1 MIPFVE
7 RCLFIDLEPRGSE
20 GIRAIA
26 GVFGDAERVI
36 STVGRSA
43 RDTRWAIRQVDLVGR
58 EACFVV
64 GHNIVDYDLPI
75 IRRHF
80 PGARL
85 LSLPAVDTLFLS
97 PLASPQRPYH
107 HLVKEYKDVRAEQGD
122 PLADSRLCR
131 DLLVDCW
138 RLLTD
143 AEAARPGLLDVYR
156 SCFEEG
162 TGQFLEALGGEQ
174 LTVPKLVDRVVA
186 LADGRAC
193 PALLREALPSLVSD
207 RSRRPAV
214 AFALAWLT
222 VAGTESVLPHWV
234 HHQYRDASALIKKVR
249 GSRCGEPRCRYCAE
263 CHNVR
268 RSLKRFFGFDGFRR
282 SPTTATGLPLQE
294 RLTDH
299 VNAGEPVLGVM
310 PTGVGKSLCYQLP
323 GILHNQQTGA
333 LTVVFSPLQAL
344 MKDQVDQLRKKTS
357 TPSFAA
363 TLNGLQTVLER
374 RDTLEGV
381 RLGRFA
387 LLYVAPEQLRSPAF
401 GRALRCREI
410 AGWVF
415 DEAHCLSQWGHDFRP
430 DYLYAGRFIRE
441 FSEREGVP
449 PAPVACFTATATV
462 AVQQDLC
469 RYFRTELGTEMTV
482 LSGEQIDRANLRYT
496 VEQLPTAQKEP
507 RIDALL
513 RELLGRGS
521 AAGPHTGSAIVYARS
536 RLRTERIAAGLRQ
549 RGWDAEHFH
558 AGLEPPAKQEIQERF
573 LAGGLPVIVATNAFG
588 MGIDKDDVR
597 VVIHADVPG
606 SIENYLQE
614 SGRGGRDGKAADC
627 VLLYNQGDLERQF
640 DLVSRSELTKRD
652 LAQILRAVRRHRR
665 GDRDEIIVSPADLL
679 RVPEMVTS
687 FDPEGHAAATQVK
700 VAISWLERARF
711 VLRDENRTRLFQGV
725 PATRDDAAT
734 RLDALGLLPAVR
746 GRWEATL
753 EILRNA
759 DDRDGIDIDH
769 LASLPPYRQLFKSL
783 EQRYDGNPRLVNE
796 AAEREIF
803 RDLYEMGR
811 AGVLEEGTY
820 FSAYLSH
827 KVAGKAAD
835 RLARVAGVERHLVN
849 ALLDT
854 HRDLGA
860 GSETEVSV
868 GRLQA
873 ALRERDVTVTT
884 EDLLKLID
892 GWARGGFAAR
902 TPLTVKSGG
911 RATIRIG
918 LERGWAEVEE
928 YLKTR
933 RSAARSVVSTLE
945 AVADRQD
952 PGKRGER
959 LVLFSLHELGQGLD
973 QRLQANGQI
982 PDTFTAVEKALLFLD
997 EQQVIKLQHGL
1008 SMFRQTMQLRVV
1020 AETGR
1025 RYTNREHQQ
1034 LTDHY
1039 AEKVLKVHAIGR
1051 YVDSLATDPD
1061 GAAGRYIANYFKMPP
1076 DAFHQRYFP
1085 TRAVTER
1092 ATSEAS
1098 YHHIVDDLGNPAQQ
1112 KIVTAPKGTNTL
1124 VLAGPGSGK
1133 TRVVVHRCAYLLK
1146 VERVRPERIL
1156 VICFNRS
1163 AMYELRSRIRAL
1175 VGAEL
1180 GRRVAIHTYHS
1191 LALRLC
1197 ERSLAAERL
1206 HLTTNPANPP
1216 HRQAV
1221 GDFFDGIIDEANQRL
1236 RGDKTVEGPDADDL
1250 RDRLLA
1256 GFEQVLVDEY
1266 QDIDDRQYDMLA
1278 HIARKA
1284 GHDEDRYAA
1293 ILAVG
1298 DDDQSIYGFRG
1309 ANTQHIERFGQ
1320 DFDATPEYL
1329 VENYRSTPHII
1340 GAANGLIAHNT
1351 DRMKGGHPI
1360 RINAARRRPAADD
1373 RWAAR
1378 RVVVGTA
1385 TDHTAANASITERI
1399 ERITTADKAALQDF
1413 AVLSTR
1419 HTRGH
1424 LIRAYL
1430 EAKGIPVRRV
1440 IDDGL
1445 PWMWRIREFRLLLD
1459 HLATNPHNDIRVPDL
1474 RAQLPNITSPDPVA
1488 FGTQTTVW
1496 TMMAARLLTELEEDL
1511 GAQPCPPRVVA
1522 EALYQALSEQKR
1534 SHFIGEGVTVCTV
1547 HAAKGL
1553 EFDHVVVTDGGWQ
1566 RADQGDNQ
1574 EATRRLLYVAM
1585 TRAKSTLSLLQRA
1598 DAPNPYLPEL
1608 PPKHIDKRRCATVDS
1623 PTTHT
1628 HSTYTVL
1635 GMADLDLSYAG
1646 AYPAHYAIHREI
1658 SRLSAGDPIN
1668 LDKTP
1673 KGDVLVKTPTGRPV
1687 ARLSKAAAK
1696 RWDTRR
1702 LATNTAATV
1711 LALVE
1716 RTSDECDPQYLGRLK
1731 TDRWEIPLIEAK
1743 QHTTPSIQQQ
1753 TTGRQQTPQ
1762 PPAHTDAPGA
1772 TYCDTCTSALAEW
1785 ATELLAG
1792 RNKPPP
1798 TLHPGCGTQPRP

>member
-1 MIPFVE
+1 M
-7 RCLFIDLEPRGSE
+7 
-20 GIRAIA
+20 
-26 GVFGDAERVI
+26 
-36 STVGRSA
+36 
-43 RDTRWAIRQVDLVGR
+43 
-58 EACFVV
+58 
-64 GHNIVDYDLPI
+64 
-75 IRRHF
+75 
-80 PGARL
+80 
-85 LSLPAVDTLFLS
+85 
-97 PLASPQRPYH
+97 
-107 HLVKEYKDVRAEQGD
+107 KEYKDVRGEQGD
-122 PLADSRLCR
+122 PLADSELCR

-138 RLLTD
+138 GLL
-143 AEAARPGLLDVYR
+143 AEAGKVRPGLLDVYR
-156 SCFEEG
+156 SCLEGG
-162 TGQFLEALGGEQ
+162 TGQFLEALGGVQ
-174 LTVPKLVDRVVA
+174 LPGPELVDRVVA

-193 PALLREALPSLVSD
+193 PTMLRRVLPSLVSD

-214 AFALAWLT
+214 AYALAWLT
-222 VAGTESVLPHWV
+222 VVGTESVLPHWV
-234 HHQYRDASALIKKVR
+234 HHRYRDVGALVRKVR
-249 GSRCGEPRCRYCAE
+249 GSRCADPRCRYCAE
-263 CHNVR
+263 HHNVG

-299 VNAGEPVLGVM
+299 VNAGRPVLGVM

-323 GILHNQQTGA
+323 AILNNQQTGA

-344 MKDQVDQLRKKTS
+344 MKDQVEQLRKRTR

-363 TLNGLQTVLER
+363 TLNGLQTLLER

-401 GRALRCREI
+401 GRTLRHREI
-410 AGWVF
+410 AAWVF

-469 RYFRTELGTEMTV
+469 RYFRRELDTELTV

-513 RELLGRGS
+513 RERIGGGS
-521 AAGPHTGSAIVYARS
+521 SAGPHTGSAIVYARS
-536 RLRTERIAAGLRQ
+536 RLGTERIADGLRQ
-549 RGWDAEHFH
+549 RGWDADHFH
-558 AGLEPPAKQEIQERF
+558 AGLEPPAKQAIQKRF
-573 LAGGLPVIVATNAFG
+573 IDGDLPVIVATNAFG

-614 SGRGGRDGKAADC
+614 AGRGGRDGKPADC
-627 VLLYNQGDLERQF
+627 VLLYNPGDLERQF

-665 GDRDEIIVSPADLL
+665 GDREEIIVSPADLL

-687 FDPEGHAAATQVK
+687 FDPEGHDAATQVK
-700 VAISWLERARF
+700 VAISWLERTRF

-725 PATRDDAAT
+725 PATRDAAASKM
-734 RLDALGLLPAVR
+734 DALDLSRARR

-753 EILRNA
+753 EVLRNA

-769 LASLPPYRQLFKSL
+769 LASLPPYRRLFKSL
-783 EQRYDGNPRLVNE
+783 ERRYGDNPRLVNE

-803 RDLYEMGR
+803 RNLYDMGR

-820 FSAYLSH
+820 FSAFLSH
-827 KVAGKAAD
+827 KVAGKAAE
-835 RLARVAGVERHLVN
+835 RLDRVAKLERYLLN
-849 ALLDT
+849 ALLDAY
-854 HRDLGA
+854 RDLGA

-868 GRLQA
+868 GWLLA
-873 ALRERDVTVTT
+873 ALRERDVAIET
-884 EDLLKLID
+884 EDLLKLVD
-892 GWARGGFAAR
+892 GWARGGFSAR
-902 TPLTVKSGG
+902 TPITVKSAS

-918 LERGWAEVEE
+918 LDTGWAGVED
-928 YLKTR
+928 YLKAR

-952 PGKRGER
+952 PNKRGER
-959 LVLFSLHELGQGLD
+959 LVLFSLHELGQRLD
-973 QRLQANGQI
+973 ERFEANGPI
-982 PDTFTAVEKALLFLD
+982 PDTFTAVEKTLLFLD

-1008 SMFRQTMQLRVV
+1008 SMFRQAMTLRVV

-1025 RYTNREHQQ
+1025 RYTNREHQK

-1051 YVDSLATDPD
+1051 YVDSLAADPD
-1061 GAAGRYIANYFKMPP
+1061 GAAGRYISNYFKMPP
-1076 DAFHQRYFP
+1076 DAFRQRYFP
-1085 TRAVTER
+1085 TRVVTER

-1098 YHHIVDDLGNPAQQ
+1098 YQHIVNDLGNRAQQ
-1112 KIVTAPKGTNTL
+1112 RIVTAPKGRNTL

-1175 VGAEL
+1175 VGADL

-1206 HLTTNPANPP
+1206 HLTTNPANLP
-1216 HRQAV
+1216 HRKAV
-1221 GDFFDGIIDEANQRL
+1221 GDFFNQIIDEANQRL
-1236 RGDKTVEGPDADDL
+1236 RGDQTVEGRDADDL

-1266 QDIDDRQYDMLA
+1266 QDIDDRQYEMLA

-1293 ILAVG
+1293 VLAVG

-1309 ANTQHIERFGQ
+1309 ANTAHIERFGE

-1329 VENYRSTPHII
+1329 VENYRSTRHII
-1340 GAANGLIAHNT
+1340 EAANGLIAHNK
-1351 DRMKGGHPI
+1351 DRMKGDHPI

-1373 RWAAR
+1373 KWAAR

-1385 TDHTAANASITERI
+1385 TDPTAANASITERI
-1399 ERITTADKAALQDF
+1399 ERMTTKDNTALGYF
-1413 AVLSTR
+1413 AVFSTT
-1419 HTRGH
+1419 HSRGH
-1424 LIRAYL
+1424 LVRAYL
-1430 EAKGIPVRRV
+1430 EDKGIPVRRV

-1445 PWMWRIREFRLLLD
+1445 PWLWRIREFRLLLD
-1459 HLATNPHNDIRVPDL
+1459 HLATSPHQDIRIPDL
-1474 RAQLPNITSPDPVA
+1474 RAQLPNITSPDPHT

-1496 TMMAARLLTELEEDL
+1496 TMMAARLLTELQQDL
-1511 GAQPCPPRVVA
+1511 GSDPCPPRVVS

-1566 RADQGDNQ
+1566 RVDQSDDP

-1585 TRAKSTLSLLQRA
+1585 TRAKSTLSLLERV

-1608 PPKHIDKRRCATVDS
+1608 PAQHIDKRRCATVDS
-1623 PTTHT
+1623 PKTHT

-1646 AYPAHYAIHREI
+1646 AHPAHSAIHREI
-1658 SRLSAGDPIN
+1658 SRLSAGNPIN

-1673 KGDVLVKTPTGRPV
+1673 KGDVLVKTPTGRPIG
-1687 ARLSKAAAK
+1687 RLSKAAAK
-1696 RWDTRR
+1696 RWDIRR
-1702 LATNTAATV
+1702 LATITAAPV

-1716 RTSDECDPQYLGRLK
+1716 RTGDEGDLQYLDRLR
-1731 TDRWEIPLIEAK
+1731 TDRWEIPLIEVK
-1743 QHTTPSIQQQ
+1743 QHTTPPVSQ
-1753 TTGRQQTPQ
+1753 PQ
-1762 PPAHTDAPGA
+1762 PAQQRTTERQLTPLPPDATETPDA